1 MKVLYSR
8 KWGVGLILILPF
20 FVTACVNHFSEDGGN
35 AIDSD
40 NIPLKFTADIHKVVE
55 TRISENA
62 FDKDDAVGLFA
73 LAGSTT
79 LTEERYA
86 DNILFKRSEN
96 GIFETDETVY
106 YPDDG
111 ATVNLISYYPYNEG
125 GIAMGKTTMQVS
137 VSPEQELSEN
147 YSCSDFLVATSG
159 DLKANL
165 EPVALLYN
173 HKFFRLNIVVVPGK
187 GITIEELRDADPQ
200 LSVEGFSTK
209 AIYDFQ
215 DDSYTGYSEEKS
227 IIPAGEW
234 IVEEDRLIG
243 KEIILIPQDIKDDY
257 QYVTLKV
264 GEKEYRCLLPSTLEL
279 VSGKQRELEIT
290 FVPVQD
296 ILIGNVNGEIGN
308 WDDTGNDCTEAG
320 VIYGCVDISKLTF
333 TESNV
338 YKVMKGRQQVA
349 EICKEYISTPDFA
362 SPAIVAYPMK
372 PDYTVDLTKGLVL
385 QMVGHSEDVHGG
397 TVSWN
402 MEDHSLVYNPGTL
415 KLKNYLFVLSGG
427 QVYLSTVSAESLLT
441 ISPNM
446 LCDVRGETILYYPIV
461 KIGTQY
467 WMRSNL
473 EATKYMDG
481 SDIPELSDIVEGDV
495 GYLSN
500 DGNCFYTP
508 NAVLTGKLLPVDWKV
523 PTWEDWNL
531 LKDYLK
537 SASLLKSGE
546 WRALTSKD
554 LVVTEVNNL
563 SGFNALPVGMWYA
576 KGEIADYVGRYLGY
590 WTLEESGV
598 IPEKVLMLMSNSD
611 DISSG
616 NTSVDKAYAL
626 RALRK

>member
-1 MKVLYSR
+1 
-8 KWGVGLILILPF
+8 
-20 FVTACVNHFSEDGGN
+20 
-35 AIDSD
+35 
-40 NIPLKFTADIHKVVE
+40 
-55 TRISENA
+55 
-62 FDKDDAVGLFA
+62 
-73 LAGSTT
+73 
-79 LTEERYA
+79 
-86 DNILFKRSEN
+86 
-96 GIFETDETVY
+96 
-106 YPDDG
+106 
-111 ATVNLISYYPYNEG
+111 
-125 GIAMGKTTMQVS
+125 
-137 VSPEQELSEN
+137 
-147 YSCSDFLVATSG
+147 
-159 DLKANL
+159 
-165 EPVALLYN
+165 
-173 HKFFRLNIVVVPGK
+173 
-187 GITIEELRDADPQ
+187 
-200 LSVEGFSTK
+200 
-209 AIYDFQ
+209 
-215 DDSYTGYSEEKS
+215 
-227 IIPAGEW
+227 
-234 IVEEDRLIG
+234 
-243 KEIILIPQDIKDDY
+243 
-257 QYVTLKV
+257 
-264 GEKEYRCLLPSTLEL
+264 
-279 VSGKQRELEIT
+279 
-290 FVPVQD
+290 
-296 ILIGNVNGEIGN
+296 
-308 WDDTGNDCTEAG
+308 
-320 VIYGCVDISKLTF
+320 
-333 TESNV
+333 
-338 YKVMKGRQQVA
+338 
-349 EICKEYISTPDFA
+349 
-362 SPAIVAYPMK
+362 
-372 PDYTVDLTKGLVL
+372 
-385 QMVGHSEDVHGG
+385 
-397 TVSWN
+397 
-402 MEDHSLVYNPGTL
+402 
-415 KLKNYLFVLSGG
+415 
-427 QVYLSTVSAESLLT
+427 
-441 ISPNM
+441 M